1 MYNENADKYL
11 EISESYTEK
20 RNEKDFSTSADY
32 PPLYSRNSYSG
43 PKMDKSGIVG
53 IVLTILCFIMLFV
66 ALFAPWFTIKYESD
80 KEWVGREWRPIYK
93 WNSYDYR
100 GIGYGEDDR
109 NEDAK
114 EIFNLDSMDN
124 GKTQAFWGIIL
135 GFLFSIILI
144 VLGNI
149 HLKPIKSQKLIL
161 FFRAVVG
168 VILLLPATFLL
179 ICGSKF
185 IGFSISVSTS
195 DSFKYFNTETILP
208 HTQTGLLSNTQTI
221 LCIVPYLLFLFGI
234 AMFFLAFGI
243 ITDNLKKL
251 SLLELWAQRKK
262 QEDIITK
269 QFSKKLQ
276 KLAIVLVI
284 LGMLAL
290 VTLPLLPIVSGSEG
304 EKEIYISSGIW
315 LSDEIK
321 DDFNFADYLEW
332 VNFSF
337 WFTFIIALIVLF
349 TAIFLESC
357 IDNLVGYLLALIGN
371 LNIIFL
377 ILAFIFKILF
387 IIDVF
392 KGEYDGSYWY
402 GYNFLPLLIFIGL
415 IIIGIIYMIHVI
427 KGTNSYFK
435 TKKSHIHRYH

>member
-1 MYNENADKYL
+1 MYDENVDKYL
-11 EISESYTEK
+11 ERPLSYTEK
-20 RNEKDFSTSADY
+20 RNEKEI
-32 PPLYSRNSYSG
+32 PPSKGYRPPYSRNSSSRV
-43 PKMDKSGIVG
+43 KMDKSGIIG
-53 IVLTILCFIMLFV
+53 IILTILCFIMLFV
-66 ALFAPWFTIKYESD
+66 ALFAPWFTIKYEFD

-100 GIGYGEDDR
+100 GIGYGKNDK

-124 GKTQAFWGIIL
+124 GKIQAFWGIIL
-135 GFLFSIILI
+135 GFLFSILLI

-149 HLKPIKSQKLIL
+149 HLNSIESRKWIL
-161 FFRAVVG
+161 FFRAVTG
-168 VILLLPATFLL
+168 VVLLLPATLLL

-195 DSFKYFNTETILP
+195 DSFKYINTETILP
-208 HTQTGLLSNTQTI
+208 YTQTGLLNNTQTV
-221 LCIVPYLLFLFGI
+221 LCIVPYLLFLFGMV
-234 AMFFLAFGI
+234 MFFLAFGI

-251 SLLELWAQRKK
+251 SLLELWSLRKK

-269 QFSKKLQ
+269 QFSKKFQ
-276 KLAIVLVI
+276 KLAIILVI

-290 VTLPLLPIVSGSEG
+290 VTLPLLPIASGSER
-304 EKEIYISSGIW
+304 EKDMYISSGIW

-337 WFTFIIALIVLF
+337 WFIFIIALIVMF
-349 TAIFLESC
+349 TAIFLESF
-357 IDNLVGYLLALIGN
+357 IDNQIGYILALIGN

-377 ILAFIFKILF
+377 ILAFIFKLLF

-402 GYNFLPLLIFIGL
+402 GYNYLPLLIFIGL
-415 IIIGIIYMIHVI
+415 LIIGIIYMIHVI

-435 TKKSHIHRYH
+435 TKKSHLDRYN